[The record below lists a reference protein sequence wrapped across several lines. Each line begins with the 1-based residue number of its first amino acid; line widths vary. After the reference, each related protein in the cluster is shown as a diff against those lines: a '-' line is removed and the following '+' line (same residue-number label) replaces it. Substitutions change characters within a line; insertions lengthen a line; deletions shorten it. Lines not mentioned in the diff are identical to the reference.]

1 MSESVLGTFQESLTS
16 TFAFQ
21 SVPDVA
27 VEVIVA
33 SQEQAAAL
41 GESHRGDAADDVVMA
56 VHHQLLVSAQ
66 VEQPAGGVIRA
77 CAEGVPVGEELPEKR
92 NGGNG

>member
-1 MSESVLGTFQESLTS
+1 LAHLPPKINTFEMTRLRASFTC

-33 SQEQAAAL
+33 GQEQAATL
-41 GESHRGDAADDVVMA
+41 GEGHRGDAADDGVMA
-56 VHHQLLVSAQ
+56 VHHQLLVGTQ
-66 VEQPAGGVIRA
+66 VKQPAGGV
-77 CAEGVPVGEELPEKR
+77 V
-92 NGGNG
+92 

>member
-1 MSESVLGTFQESLTS
+1 MSLTG

-33 SQEQAAAL
+33 SQQQASAL
-41 GESHRGDAADDVVMA
+41 GESHRGDAADDVVVA
-56 VHHQLLVSAQ
+56 VHHQLLVSTQ
-66 VEQPAGGVIRA
+66 VEEPAGGVIGA
-77 CAEGVPVGEELPEKR
+77 GAEGIPVREELPEDR
-92 NGGNG
+92 NDGNG